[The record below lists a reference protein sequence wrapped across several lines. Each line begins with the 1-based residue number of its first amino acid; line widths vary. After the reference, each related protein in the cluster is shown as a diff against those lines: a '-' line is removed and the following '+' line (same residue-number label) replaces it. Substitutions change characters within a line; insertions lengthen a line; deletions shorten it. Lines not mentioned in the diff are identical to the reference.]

1 MSLSGTVC
9 FGNKKQP
16 KKCHTRG
23 VYFLEKLFF
32 FIGMVNVIV
41 VYYKAGGEDKII
53 RLAN

>member
-1 MSLSGTVC
+1 
-9 FGNKKQP
+9 
-16 KKCHTRG
+16 
-23 VYFLEKLFF
+23 VYIFLRNYFF